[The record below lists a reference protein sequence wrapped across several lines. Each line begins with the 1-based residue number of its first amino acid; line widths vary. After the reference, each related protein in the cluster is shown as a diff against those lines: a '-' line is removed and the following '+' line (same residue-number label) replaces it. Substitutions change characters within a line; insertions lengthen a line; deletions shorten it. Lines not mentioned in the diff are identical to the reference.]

1 MRTYKS
7 IERPSQVLGMN
18 LQDILIL
25 VGLFLGSVFAMGI
38 LGNMVKITRWVYL
51 IVILVELALML
62 GLRYLSTKKAP
73 GFLVAWVSFRFF
85 QPRRISVGAL
95 PTPNNGKGKS

>member
-1 MRTYKS
+1 
-7 IERPSQVLGMN
+7 MN

-38 LGNMVKITRWVYL
+38 LGNIVKITRWVYL
-51 IVILVELALML
+51 LVIVVELALIL
-62 GLRYLSTKKAP
+62 SLRYLSTKKAP

-85 QPRRISVGAL
+85 QPRRISIGVL
-95 PTPNNGKGKS
+95 PTPSNGKGKS